1 MATEQQHAKN
11 HLAVVNV
18 GRNTPQMS
26 AKMNGNVSA
35 HIAKVNMKPGT
46 QTAPDANAKRHKR
59 KQEEMRPL
67 DSIPN
72 HASKQST
79 QNPIE

>member
-1 MATEQQHAKN
+1 MK
-11 HLAVVNV
+11 
-18 GRNTPQMS
+18 
-26 AKMNGNVSA
+26 GNVSA
-35 HIAKVNMKPGT
+35 HIAKMNMKPGT